1 MGERKVINKY
11 YPPDFDPSKIPK
23 KKRPKNE
30 QIKVRMMLPMSI
42 RCNTCGEYLYKGK
55 KFNARKETVIGE
67 EYLGVKIFRFYI
79 KCTRCSSE
87 LTLKTD
93 PEHSDYACEAGAS
106 RNFEPWREQQR
117 MEEEIKKKREN
128 EEEGDAMKALENRT
142 TDSKLEMD
150 ILDALD
156 EIKAL
161 KARQSRID
169 YESLFC
175 NQKRKYQDMDGNELE
190 LDPEDEKY
198 IEAIFQNKLRR
209 INDSDD
215 DENDDNSDSDD
226 DESSDNNQTLNVI
239 NKPAPLPQPKPKPTI
254 QFIVK
259 PKNSVA
265 APQPQKTEQSK
276 LETVTKISNAKTVKN
291 QTANPLLSL
300 VDYDA

>member
-1 MGERKVINKY
+1 
-11 YPPDFDPSKIPK
+11 
-23 KKRPKNE
+23 
-30 QIKVRMMLPMSI
+30 MMLPMSI

-67 EYLGVKIFRFYI
+67 EYLDVKIFRFYI

-117 MEEEIKKKREN
+117 IEEEIKKKREN

-142 TDSKLEMD
+142 TDSKMEMD

-161 KARQSRID
+161 RARQSRID
-169 YESLFC
+169 YESLFS
-175 NQKRKYQDMDGNELE
+175 NQKRKYQDTDGNELE
-190 LDPEDEKY
+190 LDPDDEKY
-198 IEAIFQNKLRR
+198 IESVFQNKLRR
-209 INDSDD
+209 IDDSDD
-215 DENDDNSDSDD
+215 SSDSDGTD
-226 DESSDNNQTLNVI
+226 DDVDNNV
-239 NKPAPLPQPKPKPTI
+239 NKEAVKEVAKVPLPQPKPKPTI

-259 PKNSVA
+259 PKN
-265 APQPQKTEQSK
+265 APTQPPKMEAT
-276 LETVTKISNAKTVKN
+276 AK
-291 QTANPLLSL
+291 NPLQLL
-300 VDYDA
+300 ADYDA

>member
-117 MEEEIKKKREN
+117 IEEEIKKKREN

-142 TDSKLEMD
+142 TDSKMEMD

-161 KARQSRID
+161 RARQSRID
-169 YESLFC
+169 YESLFS
-175 NQKRKYQDMDGNELE
+175 NQKRKYQDTDGNDLE
-190 LDPEDEKY
+190 LDANDEKY
-198 IEAIFQNKLRR
+198 IESVFQNKLRR

-215 DENDDNSDSDD
+215 DDDDSCDSDGTND
-226 DESSDNNQTLNVI
+226 IDNNV
-239 NKPAPLPQPKPKPTI
+239 NKEVAKAPLPQPKPQPKPKPTI

-259 PKNSVA
+259 PKNDTT
-265 APQPQKTEQSK
+265 QPPKMEATAKKNLTTVNVRSEEKT
-276 LETVTKISNAKTVKN
+276 
-291 QTANPLLSL
+291 NPLQLL
-300 VDYDA
+300 ADYDT